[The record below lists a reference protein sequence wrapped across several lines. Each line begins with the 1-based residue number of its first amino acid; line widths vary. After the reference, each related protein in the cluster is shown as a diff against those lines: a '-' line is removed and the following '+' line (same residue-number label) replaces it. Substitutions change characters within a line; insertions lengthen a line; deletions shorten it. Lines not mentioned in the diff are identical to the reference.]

1 MTEPNPSAS
10 PNSASRWNQLDEI
23 VYHFTDAWKSGTSPS
38 IDTYLQ
44 QAAAVD
50 PLALKAELVQVD
62 LEFRLKAGETIRVE
76 NYFARYPEL
85 ASDREH
91 AVELIEFEYKWRR
104 SREPNLTADEFLQRF
119 PQYREDLSEQLSG
132 PHRPQAWAPARLNCP
147 QCRQP
152 VTVKGDARDQEIS
165 CSTCGHSFRVDP
177 SPPPE
182 EPPVE
187 LTRLDQFQLLGVA
200 GQGGFGTVYRARDTQ
215 LDRTVAVKV
224 PRNLRGGSWETE
236 RFLREARSAAQLAHP
251 GIVPT
256 YAVGRAGTLPY
267 IVSAFIQG
275 RTLAEEMADR
285 RLGFREAAG
294 LVAQV
299 AQTLAYA
306 HGQGVVHRDL
316 KPSNIMLGQVEE
328 SERRR
333 EPRPDHMG
341 PADAVRAFVMDFGLA
356 RRDEG
361 EVRVTLDGQI
371 LGTPLYMSPEQAR
384 GEGNRADARSDVYS
398 LGVILYE
405 MLTGE
410 APFRGTAQAVF
421 RQIIE
426 DEPQPPRRLND
437 KIPRDLETIAL
448 KCLAKEPGRRYQTA
462 ADLADDL
469 GRFLAD
475 QPILARPVGRLERTW
490 RWARR
495 NPRMAALT
503 GSVIG
508 LIVLWLIGAT
518 VAAILIYQQREVAV
532 QATAEATTA
541 KLQAEEDRDRAQD
554 RLNISLKTL
563 NQLVSII
570 QEGVK
575 NYPTLSRWRESLLR
589 AGLSG
594 LEEVA
599 RTAHTPRVDI
609 YQTVA
614 HARLGDVFLA
624 LGETAKAREEYEQS
638 FALMQA
644 LNAANPRPKGI
655 DAVRYVLYADLGT
668 VSRRMGEL
676 EKAQEF
682 YQQAL
687 ELAQAGVNSPLEQ
700 ENVDAYLRLRSGV
713 EEIIP
718 AQGDSAIIRERS
730 PVTTDARCH
739 LISTWNALGEISLDR
754 GDRVT
759 ARRRFHEALKV
770 AEEVVALY
778 PDTTKP
784 QALLAMTC
792 NNLGNLELQARRP
805 AKALEYYQR
814 SLGLYEARE
823 AAESRSFSTRM
834 SLAAS
839 YWHVGDAYRLQGRR
853 REALDLYQKS
863 VEQYQE
869 LTKRDPSNR
878 SIQRN
883 LAIGYDRLS
892 SIKNLLGDLPAALN
906 YTQKSLE
913 KYEELAAADPENVQ
927 LKQNLA
933 IAYYN
938 VGQLA
943 MQTYAFDRAARSYQQ
958 ALDVVQRLLH
968 AGKLTRSAELQRLL
982 GAATRM
988 AAIAKLAPRAVENL
1002 AAALWASEE
1011 SPSAFSAGMVGLLA
1025 APQGQ
1030 GPWLATT
1037 ALYPGRV
1044 PPTDRAQKL
1053 LLIRAAVLARRGR
1066 FTEAKATI
1074 EMLRTI
1080 APKDKAVRYDIA
1092 CAYAACVAAVTQ
1104 GKPAGR
1110 LTPEQES
1117 RRRHYADLAVTALKE
1132 AVDLGFT
1139 NRSHIVTDRDL
1150 IPIFQ
1155 EKGFIK
1161 LVEDLRKKQ
1170 TAKGK

>member
-1 MTEPNPSAS
+1 MTEPTSPSPANSSSQWNDLDDVLEQFEYAWQSGS
-10 PNSASRWNQLDEI
+10 P
-23 VYHFTDAWKSGTSPS
+23 PS
-38 IDTYLQ
+38 IDTYRQ
-44 QAAAVD
+44 MAVADPQALLGE
-50 PLALKAELVQVD
+50 LAYLD
-62 LEFRLKAGETIRVE
+62 LAWRLRGGEAIRVE
-76 NYFARYPEL
+76 NYLERYPEL
-85 ASDREH
+85 ASNRDQVVQLI
-91 AVELIEFEYKWRR
+91 AVEYKLRC
-104 SREPNLTADEFLQRF
+104 SRESDLTADEFLQRF

-132 PHRPQAWAPARLNCP
+132 PHRPQTWAPTRLNCP
-147 QCRQP
+147 QCRRP
-152 VTVKGDARDQEIS
+152 VTVEGDAKAQEIS
-165 CSTCGHSFRVDP
+165 CSGCGHSFRVEA
-177 SPPPE
+177 SHSPE

-187 LTRLDQFQLLGVA
+187 LTQLDQFQLLGVV

-215 LDRTVAVKV
+215 LDRIVAIKV

-294 LVAQV
+294 LIAQV

-328 SERRR
+328 SERRK
-333 EPRPDHMG
+333 EPRPDHAG
-341 PADAVRAFVMDFGLA
+341 PSDEVRAFVMDFGLA

-421 RQIIE
+421 RQIVE
-426 DEPQPPRRLND
+426 NEPQPPRRLND

-448 KCLAKEPGRRYQTA
+448 KCLAKESGRRYQTA
-462 ADLADDL
+462 ADLAADL

-475 QPILARPVGRLERTW
+475 QPILARPVGRPERTW

-508 LIVLWLIGAT
+508 LIILWLIGAT
-518 VAAILIYQQREVAV
+518 VAAIVIYQQREIAV
-532 QATAEATTA
+532 QATADATTA
-541 KLQAEEDRDRAQD
+541 KLQAEGERDRAEKS
-554 RLNISLKTL
+554 LNQSLKTL
-563 NQLVSII
+563 HQFTSLI
-570 QEGVK
+570 QEGLR
-575 NYPTLSRWRESLLR
+575 NYPTLSRWKESLLR
-589 AGLSG
+589 TGLAG
-594 LEEVA
+594 LEELT
-599 RTAHTPRVDI
+599 RTANTSSITIHQAIV
-609 YQTVA
+609 
-614 HARLGDVFLA
+614 HASLGDILLS
-624 LGETAKAREEYEQS
+624 LGETAKAREEYEHT

-644 LNAANPRPKGI
+644 LNVANPRPKGI
-655 DAVRYVLYADLGT
+655 DTFRYVVYERLGK
-668 VSRRMGEL
+668 VSRLMGEMD
-676 EKAQEF
+676 KAQAL

-687 ELAQAGVNSPLEQ
+687 EVAQAWANSPLAR
-700 ENVDAYLRLRSGV
+700 ENIESYLLLRSGV
-713 EEIIP
+713 EDILP

-730 PVTTDARCH
+730 PVTADARCY
-739 LISTWNALGEISLDR
+739 LIFTWNALGEISLDR
-754 GDRVT
+754 GDRAA
-759 ARRRFHEALKV
+759 ARQRFQDALKV

-784 QALLAMTC
+784 QTLLAMTC
-792 NNLGNLELQARRP
+792 NNLGNLELQSRRP
-805 AKALEYYQR
+805 AAALEYYQR
-814 SLGLYEARE
+814 SLGLYETKE
-823 AAESRSFSTRM
+823 TTGLKSFSTRM
-834 SLAAS
+834 SLATS

-869 LTKRDPSNR
+869 LAKRDPSNR
-878 SIQRN
+878 NIQSS

-892 SIKNLLGDLPAALN
+892 SIKNLLGDLPAALD

-913 KYEELAAADPENVQ
+913 KYEELAAADPENVH

-958 ALDVVQRLLH
+958 VLEVLQRLLH
-968 AGKLTRSAELQRLL
+968 AGKLTKSAELQRLL
-982 GAATRM
+982 RASTRM
-988 AAIAKLAPRAVENL
+988 VAIAKLAPRAVENL
-1002 AAALWASEE
+1002 ASALWASEE
-1011 SPSAFSAGMVGLLA
+1011 SPPAFSAGLVGLLA

-1030 GPWLATT
+1030 GPWLA
-1037 ALYPGRV
+1037 AAELFPGRV
-1044 PPTDRAQKL
+1044 SPADRVREL
-1053 LLIRAAVLARRGR
+1053 LQIRAAVLARRGR
-1066 FTEAKATI
+1066 FAEAEITAEALRAT
-1074 EMLRTI
+1074 
-1080 APKDKAVRYDIA
+1080 APKDKMVRYNVA

-1104 GKPAGR
+1104 GEPAGR
-1110 LTPEQES
+1110 LTPEQEA

-1150 IPIFQ
+1150 IPIFR

-1161 LVEDLRKKQ
+1161 LVEDLEKKQ
-1170 TAKGK
+1170 AAKGK